1 MYIVNT
7 LVVLKLTGT
16 GRIQIP
22 LFSKGNSHCGCSF
35 ESLPSEIPTHF
46 YGTDYDLGVEGFLG
60 KVVWYPE
67 CLFLG
72 DSRNFS
78 IWFGSGALDFQSGWL
93 LLWSRSIK
101 AV

>member
-35 ESLPSEIPTHF
+35 ESLPSEICTHF
-46 YGTDYDLGVEGFLG
+46 SGTDYDLGLRVSWVRWFVIQNASFWEI
-60 KVVWYPE
+60 VVISQY
-67 CLFLG
+67 
-72 DSRNFS
+72 
-78 IWFGSGALDFQSGWL
+78 GSGARHWTSKVVGYSYGVVQ
-93 LLWSRSIK
+93 
-101 AV
+101 